1 MFSITVQ
8 YVTHGS
14 QPIIQTLRNKLK
26 TQHHKN
32 MINISVQDVTH
43 APHETEI
50 EGVKTGMRVGYDRIA
65 SQIGE
70 FAFEITPALK
80 AANCTHLVL
89 EACEELFSNNKELQN
104 WLELLDT
111 GDVLVL
117 RRLDRF
123 VNSFRTLSQY
133 FLKLMNKGV
142 SIEVIHPPMIFDQ
155 SEAGLARFEVLAA
168 YLDFL
173 DVIKKHKQNTPKVP
187 RFKNPNKD
195 RSGPHNTL
203 RFPQQEEIKQRLM
216 AGKVNISALAREY
229 GVARNTM
236 YSCIRKIRS
245 VMKGNENV

>member
-1 MFSITVQ
+1 MGI
-8 YVTHGS
+8 
-14 QPIIQTLRNKLK
+14 
-26 TQHHKN
+26 
-32 MINISVQDVTH
+32 
-43 APHETEI
+43 
-50 EGVKTGMRVGYDRIA
+50 RVGYDRIA
-65 SQIGE
+65 NQIGE

-80 AANCTHLVL
+80 AANCTHFVL

-104 WLELLDT
+104 WLELLGT

-123 VNSFRTLSQY
+123 VNSFRTLSHY
-133 FLKLMNKGV
+133 FLKLMHKGV

-173 DVIKKHKQNTPKVP
+173 DAIKKHKQNTPKLP

-195 RSGPHNTL
+195 RSGPRNTL
-203 RFPQQEEIKQRLM
+203 QFPQQEEIKQRLM
-216 AGKVNISALAREY
+216 AGEVNISALAREY

-245 VMKGNENV
+245 ETERNENA